1 MESIKDD
8 ELLDRQLA
16 QKVISSFQS
25 MKPLVDFLNKAI
37 DA

>member
-1 MESIKDD
+1 MASIEDD
-8 ELLDRQLA
+8 ELLDRHLA
-16 QKVISSFQS
+16 QKVISHFQS